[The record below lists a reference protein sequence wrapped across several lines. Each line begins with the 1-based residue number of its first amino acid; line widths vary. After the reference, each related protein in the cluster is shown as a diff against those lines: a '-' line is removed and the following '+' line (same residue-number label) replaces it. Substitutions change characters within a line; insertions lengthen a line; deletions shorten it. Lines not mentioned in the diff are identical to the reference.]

1 MPMSGKD
8 MLKIFESYG
17 RRKVRQKG
25 SYVIVQKDGEPPE
38 TIPLHRELKN
48 GLERKLLNRLGV
60 KK

>member
-8 MLKIFESYG
+8 MLKLFESYG

-25 SYVIVQKDGEPPE
+25 SHVTVQKDGEPPE